1 MSDGWNIALLGAT
14 GAVGEALLEL
24 LQERQF
30 PVGELYPLASER
42 SAGANVRFNGKSL
55 LVQNAEEF
63 DWSQAQLAFF
73 VAGSEAS
80 ARYAE
85 EAGNMGCLV
94 IDTSGLFAMEPDVP
108 LVVPG
113 VNPQVLAD
121 YRNRNIVAV
130 ADSMVSQLLTA
141 IKPLTEQAGLSRL
154 HVTTLMSVSS
164 RGKVAVDDLAG
175 QSARLLNGIPA
186 EEGVF
191 GKQLAFNL
199 LPLIAD
205 EQGSVREERLIVDQ
219 VRKVL
224 QDEGLPISVSCVQS
238 PVFYGHAQVVHLEA
252 LRPLSA
258 EEARSELEEVED
270 IQLSEEDDYPTQVTD
285 ASGSDA
291 LSIGCLRN
299 DYGIPE
305 LLQFWARRG
314 QCALR
319 RRIDGYRNRRA
330 FGAGAD
336 VLMSEVVSP
345 VQPTLK
351 IALGIEYDGSRY
363 YGWQRQQEVASVQQ
377 RLEQALSKVADAP
390 ISVLCAGRTD
400 AGVHATGQVVHFE
413 TTARRK
419 DAAWTMG
426 VNTHLPPDIA
436 VRWVSPSPTIFTRV
450 SAPPRAATAILFSTI
465 ATGRRCCNR
474 GDAFLSPAGRRSY
487 ASGGAGAAGRKR
499 LHFVPR
505 GAMSVAHPVALRK
518 TR

>member
-30 PVGELYPLASER
+30 PVGELYPLASVR
-42 SAGANVRFNGKSL
+42 GAGATVRFNGKSV
-55 LVQNAEEF
+55 LVQKAEEF

-73 VAGSEAS
+73 VAGTEAS

-94 IDTSGLFAMEPDVP
+94 IDTSGLFALEPDVP

-154 HVTTLMSVSS
+154 HVTTLMSVSA

-186 EEGVF
+186 EAGVF
-191 GKQLAFNL
+191 AKQLAFNL
-199 LPLIAD
+199 LPLLAD

-252 LRPLSA
+252 LRPMSA
-258 EEARSELEEVED
+258 EEARGELEQVDD
-270 IQLSEEDDYPTQVTD
+270 IQLSEEDDYPTQVTE
-285 ASGSDA
+285 ASGSDV
-291 LSIGCLRN
+291 LSVGCLRN

-305 LLQFWARRG
+305 ILQFW
-314 QCALR
+314 
-319 RRIDGYRNRRA
+319 
-330 FGAGAD
+330 
-336 VLMSEVVSP
+336 S
-345 VQPTLK
+345 
-351 IALGIEYDGSRY
+351 
-363 YGWQRQQEVASVQQ
+363 
-377 RLEQALSKVADAP
+377 VAD
-390 ISVLCAGRTD
+390 
-400 AGVHATGQVVHFE
+400 
-413 TTARRK
+413 
-419 DAAWTMG
+419 
-426 VNTHLPPDIA
+426 N
-436 VRWVSPSPTIFTRV
+436 VRF
-450 SAPPRAATAILFSTI
+450 
-465 ATGRRCCNR
+465 
-474 GDAFLSPAGRRSY
+474 
-487 ASGGAGAAGRKR
+487 GGALMAIETAER
-499 LHFVPR
+499 LVQEQ
-505 GAMSVAHPVALRK
+505 MY
-518 TR
+518 